1 MKLILEERSMKKFH
15 LLFIV
20 VASLA
25 MAATTVAQTT
35 AVSTRGVKFVG
46 ATHLQRGVA
55 ARKSGGSLSGGFFRK
70 GIEVDESF
78 AIPGANGNNSPTRVR
93 SAHVPTPA
101 GNAIVSGNFSG
112 FLGLNEFQQAY
123 LTYAGPN
130 GVNGELEPPDQGLAV
145 GNGFVVEAI
154 NDAITVYDTSGDNF
168 LGPGGSEALNFFFEQ
183 GPEATLDPK
192 TGVVGPPFGA
202 FISDPRVLYDAST
215 GHFFV
220 SVVEI
225 DIDPSTGAFLNT
237 SHFMFAVSLD
247 ANPFDGFNVFSL
259 DTSSDGDARFG
270 GCPNGCFGDQPLI
283 GFDANGFY
291 ASNNAFSLDTQTFRG
306 AQIYAMSKAALE
318 SAAPS
323 GTPIVATAVHF
334 GNLNQAEGPGH
345 SIQPAFV
352 PPGGSFNSANGGTE
366 FFVSALDFTGT
377 LDNRLTVWALT
388 NTSSLNSTPTLN
400 LTNAVIDTETYG
412 QPPSTDQKPGPTPL
426 LDLIAQ
432 ALKIKNHES
441 LIADNDDRLQQV
453 TYANGMLWTSVPSI
467 VKTQEGPVRA
477 GAAWFIL
484 SPWATGSQT
493 GASVVN
499 QGYVAIN
506 SPMQDSVLFPA
517 VGVNAAGNGVVA
529 FSVAGDDFY
538 PSAGYATLDAVN
550 GIGPIVI
557 SYNGVAP
564 DDGFSPYFGVSS
576 APGRVGRWGDYS
588 FAVSDESGNLW
599 MGAEVIPPEQAP
611 FIPFANWGTFITSV
625 GP

>member
-1 MKLILEERSMKKFH
+1 MKKIQ

-20 VASLA
+20 IASLA

-35 AVSTRGVKFVG
+35 AISTRGVKFVG
-46 ATHLQRGVA
+46 TTHLQSRAA
-55 ARKSGGSLSGGFFRK
+55 ARKSQGSLSGGFFRK
-70 GIEVDESF
+70 DIEVDAGF
-78 AIPGANGNNSPTRVR
+78 DIPGANGNNSPARVR
-93 SAHVPTPA
+93 AAHVPTAA
-101 GNAIVSGNFSG
+101 GNAIVNGNFSG
-112 FLGLNEFQQAY
+112 FIGLTEFEQAY
-123 LTYAGPN
+123 LAFAGPN

-154 NDAITVYDTSGDNF
+154 NDAITVYDTSGNNL
-168 LGPGGSEALNFFFEQ
+168 LGPGNSEALNFFFEQ
-183 GPEATLDPK
+183 GPEATIDPI

-225 DIDPSTGAFLNT
+225 DVDQNTGALLPT

-247 ANPFDGFNVFSL
+247 ANPFHGFNVFSL
-259 DTSSDGDARFG
+259 DTSNEGDARFG
-270 GCPNGCFGDQPLI
+270 GCPHGCFGDQPLV
-283 GFDANGFY
+283 GFDANGYY
-291 ASNNAFSLDTQTFRG
+291 ASANAFSLDTFGFRG

-323 GTPIVATAVHF
+323 GTPIAVTAVHF
-334 GNLNQAEGPGH
+334 GNLNQAEGPGF
-345 SIQPAFV
+345 SIQPSFV
-352 PPGGSFNSANGGTE
+352 PPGDNFNSTNGGTE
-366 FFVSALDFTGT
+366 YFVSSLDFTGT

-388 NTSSLNSTPTLN
+388 NTSSLNSTPNLN

-412 QPPSTDQKPGPTPL
+412 QPPSTEQKPGPTPL

-467 VKTQEGPVRA
+467 VQTQQGPVRA
-477 GAAWFIL
+477 GGAWFIL
-484 SPWATGSQT
+484 SPWVTGTQT

-506 SPMQDSVLFPA
+506 SPKQNSVLFPA
-517 VGVNAAGNGVVA
+517 VGVNAAGKGVVA
-529 FSVAGDDFY
+529 FSIAGEDLY
-538 PSAGYATLDAVN
+538 PSAGYATLDAAN

-557 SYNGVAP
+557 SFNGVAP
-564 DDGFSPYFGVSS
+564 DDGFTPYFGVSS

-588 FAVSDESGNLW
+588 FAASDESGNIW

-625 GP
+625 TP

>member
-1 MKLILEERSMKKFH
+1 MRKLG
-15 LLFIV
+15 LLVLFV
-20 VASLA
+20 GLA
-25 MAATTVAQTT
+25 LAATTMAQTKAASRRT
-35 AVSTRGVKFVG
+35 VKFVG
-46 ATHLQRGVA
+46 TTHLQHGVA
-55 ARKSGGSLSGGFFRK
+55 ARKSGGSLSGGFFRRD
-70 GIEVDESF
+70 IDVDEGF
-78 AIPGANGNNSPTRVR
+78 DIPGANGNNSPARVR
-93 SAHVPTPA
+93 AAHVPTPA
-101 GNAIVSGNFSG
+101 GNAITSGNFSG
-112 FLGLNEFQQAY
+112 FVGLTEFEQAY
-123 LTYAGPN
+123 LAYAGPN

-154 NDAITVYDTSGDNF
+154 NDAITVYDTSGNNL

-183 GPEATLDPK
+183 GPEATLDPQ
-192 TGVVGPPFGA
+192 TGAVGPPFGS

-225 DIDPSTGAFLNT
+225 DVDPNTGGLLST

-247 ANPFDGFNVFSL
+247 ANPFHGFNVFSL
-259 DTSSDGDARFG
+259 DTSNEGDARFG
-270 GCPNGCFGDQPLI
+270 GCPHGCFGDQPLV

-291 ASNNAFSLDTQTFRG
+291 ASSNAFSLDTFTFRG

-318 SAAPS
+318 NAAPS
-323 GTPIVATAVHF
+323 GTPIAVTAMHF
-334 GNLNQAEGPGH
+334 GNLNQAEGPGF
-345 SIQPAFV
+345 SIQPSFV
-352 PPGGSFNSANGGTE
+352 PPGGSFDSTNGGTE
-366 FFVSALDFTGT
+366 FFVSSLDFTGT

-388 NTSSLNSTPTLN
+388 NTSSLNSTPSLN

-426 LDLIAQ
+426 RDLIAQ

-453 TYANGMLWTSVPSI
+453 TYANGMLWTSVPTV
-467 VKTQEGPVRA
+467 VKTQGPVRA

-506 SPMQDSVLFPA
+506 SPMQNSVLFPA
-517 VGVNAAGNGVVA
+517 VGVNAAGKGVVS
-529 FSVAGDDFY
+529 FSIAGEDLY
-538 PSAGYATLDAVN
+538 PSAGYATLDATN
-550 GIGPIVI
+550 GIGPIVV
-557 SYNGVAP
+557 SFNGVVP

-576 APGRVGRWGDYS
+576 APGRVGRWGDYGS
-588 FAVSDESGNLW
+588 ASSDENGNIW
-599 MGAEVIPPEQAP
+599 MGAEVIPQEQAP
-611 FIPFANWGTFITSV
+611 FIPFANWGTFITAV
-625 GP
+625 TP